1 MNGKRKGAANG
12 VCDIITVS
20 MDKKDIKILIV
31 EDDLMLN
38 KIYQTKFGL
47 LGYSVHAA
55 YDGEEGI
62 KKMEEV
68 VPNVVLLDL
77 MLPKKSGFEV
87 LEAVKQNLRLNHIPI
102 IILSNLGQEAD
113 MKKGI
118 GLGAVDFLVKSNVKL
133 ESVIQHVEN
142 ILQKHGPM

>member
-1 MNGKRKGAANG
+1 
-12 VCDIITVS
+12 